1 MNDLMTGSYLPI
13 SNLFTE
19 SNSIRRVFEM
29 NLAIKAE
36 ERHHLIDLSKIA
48 AHFHDSEKRE
58 YVKELLT
65 NELKY
70 ITHSQRVQQFGY
82 SVASLSK
89 QFNDYNITF
98 ITDYGN
104 AVV

>member
-1 MNDLMTGSYLPI
+1 
-13 SNLFTE
+13 
-19 SNSIRRVFEM
+19 M

-36 ERHHLIDLSKIA
+36 ERHHLIRRDLSKIA

-70 ITHSQRVQQFGY
+70 ITPSLWLFSSIIKQAVQRLQHHIHNR
-82 SVASLSK
+82 LR
-89 QFNDYNITF
+89 
-98 ITDYGN
+98 
-104 AVV
+104 